1 MSGLNKVFKHALL
14 VSVVAIAITDHDRAI
29 SQTQLP
35 SAPLVLPTST
45 QTAPASTVQAI
56 ASVSITVSEMERIL
70 EFYTEVLPFRK
81 ISDVEVWGSE
91 YEHLQGVFGVRMRV
105 VQLQLGDEV
114 IELVDY
120 LVMPEGSVGLIDSKR
135 VIY

>member
-1 MSGLNKVFKHALL
+1 
-14 VSVVAIAITDHDRAI
+14 
-29 SQTQLP
+29 
-35 SAPLVLPTST
+35 
-45 QTAPASTVQAI
+45 
-56 ASVSITVSEMERIL
+56 VSITVSEMERIL